1 MYLHIINALTTKA
14 TSNIVQVRKKDYT
27 DGRAVAA
34 AGTAIVNGSRQAV
47 LSPNEAPSPESVTLT
62 HIMYWWV
69 HSNQQDEISNS
80 SPNQT

>member
-47 LSPNEAPSPESVTLT
+47 LSPNEAPSHTLCT
-62 HIMYWWV
+62 GGFILTNKMKSATV
-69 HSNQQDEISNS
+69 LPTR
-80 SPNQT
+80 PNELCS

>member
-47 LSPNEAPSPESVTLT
+47 LSPNEAPSPELVT
-62 HIMYWWV
+62 HIMYWLV